1 MPLITQRQNDEAEL
15 DRNESRNRQTHSCK
29 QRFQHTITDR
39 TGRPKISKRI
49 ANSNNI
55 NRIHLIDIYRTFQP
69 MRAESTLFS
78 RGTQDMYQNGPYS
91 GP

>member
-1 MPLITQRQNDEAEL
+1 MPLITEHQNDEAEL
-15 DRNESRNRQTHSCK
+15 DRNESRNKQTHSYN

-39 TGRPKISKRI
+39 TGRPKISKHI

-55 NRIHLIDIYRTFQP
+55 NRIYLIDIYRTFQP
-69 MRAESTLFS
+69 MRAEATLFS
-78 RGTQDMYQNGPYS
+78 RCTQDMYQNGPYS